1 MHAMKAFTDMGAD
14 AADISEVAETE
25 AHAVEKVSTHDA
37 GTHTLTAVGHAEAE
51 TVEAA
56 VLMGTTPEDVIEA
69 VHVESDAM
77 ELASPMEIES
87 MVREAD
93 QVLSDA
99 EAQSADHVAP
109 QMLVESDG
117 SAQVLELVAENQKV
131 AALTTESSSTHWPLH
146 VRLLVCGSMLV
157 AGAMVWTARRS
168 KTFWR
173 SRSAGSS
180 ARSQSILITPS
191 TANLSNML

>member
-37 GTHTLTAVGHAEAE
+37 GTHTLTSVAHAEAE

-69 VHVESDAM
+69 VHVESDAI
-77 ELASPMEIES
+77 ELASPMEIENK
-87 MVREAD
+87 VKEAD

-99 EAQSADHVAP
+99 QN
-109 QMLVESDG
+109 DG
-117 SAQVLELVAENQKV
+117 STQVLELVTEKQRV
-131 AALTTESSSTHWPLH
+131 APSLAMESSSTQWPLH

-157 AGAMVWTARRS
+157 AGAMLWTAHRS
-168 KTFWR
+168 KTSWR
-173 SRSAGSS
+173 SRPAGSS
-180 ARSQSILITPS
+180 AQSQSILITFS
-191 TANLSNML
+191 TASLSDML